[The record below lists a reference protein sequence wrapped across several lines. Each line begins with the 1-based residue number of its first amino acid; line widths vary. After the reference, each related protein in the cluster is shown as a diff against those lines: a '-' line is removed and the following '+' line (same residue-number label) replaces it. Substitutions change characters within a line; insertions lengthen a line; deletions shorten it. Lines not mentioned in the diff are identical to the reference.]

1 MNALTNKLRLYIG
14 IFVLGAILLFLLQVQ
29 TDPIVRWLE
38 VLLFLLLFV
47 TAEAKPVVLP
57 KVGLSVAFVIVVV
70 AIISMPPA
78 AVTLASAAGLLGA
91 FIGGERPT
99 FSKWIFN
106 VAQYGLAGG
115 LAASVYRVLGGPS
128 VVDTGQ
134 LPLIFAATLAA
145 TLVYFVVNT
154 ASVSGAIA
162 LATGTDFIKTW
173 FSTSGWLVATYMTFG
188 AFGIVLAA
196 LFQFVGILA
205 LPLLLVPFLVARSV
219 FRSYQEVSQAYESTI
234 LAFVKAIEAKDTYTR
249 GHSERV
255 TEYALMIAR
264 RLGMEEEEMEVF
276 RFGAL
281 LHDVGKLAVRRA
293 ILAKP
298 ERLEKEE
305 FDEIKRHPV
314 LGAQIV
320 KEIEFLEPALDGVL
334 YHHERLDGSGYPAG
348 LAGEV
353 VPYLARIMAVAD
365 TFDAMTSTRAYRGAR
380 TTEEAFEELRRFAGT
395 QFDERMVE
403 VFINAV
409 REEGSREAIEERIRS
424 EAAAAPGV
432 SI

>member
-1 MNALTNKLRLYIG
+1 VNALTNKLRLYIG
-14 IFVLGAILLFLLQVQ
+14 LFVLGAILLFLLQVQ
-29 TDPIVRWLE
+29 AEPITRWPEL
-38 VLLFLLLFV
+38 LLFVLLFV
-47 TAEAKPVVLP
+47 TAEARPVVLP

-78 AVTLASAAGLLGA
+78 AVTIASAAGLFGA
-91 FIGGERPT
+91 FLGGERPT
-99 FSKWIFN
+99 PSKWIFN

-115 LAASVYRVLGGPS
+115 LAASVYRALGGPS
-128 VVDTGQ
+128 LIDTAH

-154 ASVSGAIA
+154 ASVSGAIS
-162 LATGTDFIKTW
+162 LSTGTDFLKTW
-173 FSTSGWLVATYMTFG
+173 FGTSGWLLATYMTFG

-196 LFQFVGILA
+196 LYQFVGILA

-255 TEYALMIAR
+255 TEYALMIAS
-264 RLGMEEEEMEVF
+264 RLGMEEEEMAVF
-276 RFGAL
+276 RYGAL

-298 ERLEKEE
+298 GRLEKEE

-334 YHHERLDGSGYPAG
+334 YHHEG

-380 TTEEAFEELRRFAGT
+380 TPEEAFEELRRFSGT
-395 QFDERMVE
+395 QFDPKMVE
-403 VFINAV
+403 IFINAV
-409 REEGSREAIEERIRS
+409 GEEGAREAIKERIRS
-424 EAAAAPGV
+424 EATAAPGV